1 MYFFRYMP
9 GNTNPTTNYF
19 RPDVKVDEENSNE
32 RNVTLKSIT
41 IESTG
46 RYRCEVSSDV
56 PSFATV
62 SSYNDMNVIG
72 RYRKYINDH
81 H

>member
-1 MYFFRYMP
+1 MHFFRYTP
-9 GNTNPTTNYF
+9 GNTNPKTNYF

-41 IESTG
+41 IESAG

-62 SSYNDMNVIG
+62 SSYNDMNVVG
-72 RYRKYINDH
+72 RYKKYIIVH
-81 H
+81 Q